1 MSGGALF
8 GVLAAWVLAGAA
20 LAQPAA
26 GALGRE
32 AQDLVFGDTPA
43 IGPGPLKAYGEVIY
57 TAMERPVLLFHYFSL
72 EPDCRPVAVG
82 IRLVEAPEHGAVSFN
97 QGAEQPS
104 SGGKPIYVRDDPRSH
119 CDDRLVA
126 TDDASYAPAPGFSG
140 HDRVVVEFTD
150 RDEVFTDTIEVNV
163 VSLKPEK
170 PPRRV
175 RRR

>member
-1 MSGGALF
+1 VSGGALF
-8 GVLAAWVLAGAA
+8 GVLAVWALAGAA
-20 LAQPAA
+20 LAQPAPA
-26 GALGRE
+26 V
-32 AQDLVFGDTPA
+32 QDLVFGDTPV
-43 IGPGPLKAYGEVIY
+43 IGPGPLKASGEVIY

-82 IRLVEAPEHGAVSFN
+82 IRLVEPPEHGAVSFSK
-97 QGAEQPS
+97 GAEQPS
-104 SGGKPIYVRDDPRSH
+104 REGKPIYVRDDPRSR